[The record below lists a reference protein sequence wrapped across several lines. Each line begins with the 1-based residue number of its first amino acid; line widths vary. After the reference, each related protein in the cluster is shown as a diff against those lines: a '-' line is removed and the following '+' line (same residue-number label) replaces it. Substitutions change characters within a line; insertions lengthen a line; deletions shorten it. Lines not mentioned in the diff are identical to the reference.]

1 MSNFINDNIKI
12 DFPVPINIQDFIE
25 IAEKAD
31 LENHLGIYIAYAD
44 AIDVA
49 AKNAY
54 AAGKLTRRQWDLLC
68 MRYTQQ

>member
-1 MSNFINDNIKI
+1 MNFINDDVKI
-12 DFPVPINIQDFIE
+12 NFIVPENIQEFMK

-31 LENHLGIYIAYAD
+31 RDNDIGTYIAYAD
-44 AIDVA
+44 GIDIA

-54 AAGKLTRRQWDLLC
+54 VAGKLTNLQWDLLC

>member
-1 MSNFINDNIKI
+1 MNFINDDIKI
-12 DFPVPINIQDFIE
+12 DFSVPANIQEFIE

-31 LENHLGIYIAYAD
+31 RENHLGTYIAYAD
-44 AIDVA
+44 GIDVA

-54 AAGKLTRRQWDLLC
+54 VAGKLTHRQWDLLC